1 MSRKG
6 QTGSTFKY
14 LFALIIGAMFI
25 LFFIR
30 FASQQTSTL
39 EKISGAE
46 FVRNFDDILTEVTVS
61 EDQKSPFDLG
71 REESINFEGGKISLP
86 AKKITIKTDKIVFA
100 PRTIKSKKITIWT
113 RRWKWPFEI
122 TNLFYIWDGK
132 SVSYI
137 VYDETTQ
144 DTIEDIVYFNGD
156 TLASMKVV
164 IVDYKNFTKMRKQM
178 QQNAKIIWFASKAVP
193 KLKQK
198 IIRVKFNED
207 DKETGILDFD
217 GKEVPYVG
225 MGTLFGAIFCSDA
238 QGYEDAF
245 SKAKEKFDVMRE
257 LQAERMDYIMLKKQ
271 ECMQAYTP
279 LKEAMAQDLNTPQ
292 QYALFRERVA
302 GLNKD
307 LEAGCPAIL

>member
-1 MSRKG
+1 MKRKG

-61 EDQKSPFDLG
+61 EDQKFPFDLG
-71 REESINFEGGKISLP
+71 REESIRFEDGQISLP
-86 AKKITIKTDKIVFA
+86 AKKITVKTDKIVFA
-100 PRTIKSKKITIWT
+100 PSTIKSRKITIWT
-113 RRWKWPFEI
+113 KRWKWPFEI
-122 TNLFYIWDGK
+122 ANFFYIWDGK
-132 SVSYI
+132 SVSYV
-137 VYDETTQ
+137 VYDETAR
-144 DTIEDIVYFNGD
+144 DVIDDVIYFNGD

-164 IVDYKNFTKMRKQM
+164 IISYENFTKIRNRI

-225 MGTLFGAIFCSDA
+225 METLFGAIFCSDA

-245 SKAKEKFDVMRE
+245 SKAKEKLDVMRE
-257 LQAERMDYIMLKKQ
+257 LQSERMDYIMLKKQ

-279 LKEAMAQDLNTPQ
+279 LKEAMVQELNTPQ
-292 QYALFRERVA
+292 QYALFREKVVS
-302 GLNKD
+302 LNKG